1 MLSSYHFCF
10 PCNLITSYIVYYLI
24 MAVFNNK
31 HTEILKILITGFC
44 KPVKAS
50 SNILLNRAYV
60 FIIFDF
66 LYLSQK

>member
-1 MLSSYHFCF
+1 
-10 PCNLITSYIVYYLI
+10 

-44 KPVKAS
+44 KPIKAS